1 MKPEFVN
8 KIFNNK
14 KIYNYVNKLYK
25 KGIIYGEVNKIHEE
39 EEKKD
44 ANNIPVVIN
53 EKANRKRKKLKEEFE
68 NLDQALAREFALILL
83 NSGLTFSDAHVGTL
97 SVENEGVKS
106 FYQLVE
112 NTIMQD
118 EDLHKMSDKNNEL
131 IDSRINKLD
140 EEKDYPAKLQEI
152 FGDKADNVTNDLK
165 QVIKNVR
172 GKYIV
177 AEGQR
182 KASVD
187 SVLEAKQH
195 YLSEFI
201 INLKADFSKYNDATL
216 NKIDKFIN
224 KVTNDYIFASL
235 SFTEKEIELAKQHDK
250 NYPTPKL
257 GTIQFIANEKF
268 GIRNFINEYSTIKL
282 NTIEKNQLEDS
293 INNFYK
299 SLDNKKDSKEQFDSF
314 MKVMAEN
321 LFNLGF
327 YQSKYINEKV
337 NNLNGLINVYNSMAE
352 SKGIKEIKKE
362 QLNDKDIKEY
372 LYNLFGS
379 GQVVDNFKTFME
391 YDGEN
396 YKGYGGYVDT
406 NAAKFENNMEAFD
419 QHMNELKEQSDKTSK
434 TYSIDMEVY
443 RKNYNTLKQ
452 LHESRG
458 FLFKIFHGSTYRNET
473 ARLKQ
478 YIPQFLEAFNI
489 VGAENESTVTKMIT
503 GTTPLVRTDGTNI
516 RFLSN
521 ENFIANNVTK
531 DRLNEFTE
539 KFKNTELDDELDL
552 TGDKII
558 NKEDA
563 ADNRVAMEVNEIN
576 NNQPKVEGMAE
587 KDPEDLQINDEI
599 QPLI

>member
-152 FGDKADNVTNDLK
+152 FGDKADTVINDLK